1 MATADAQ
8 PLDRLLDAVRTLE
21 PLIRAYAA
29 EAEQQR
35 RLPQPVVTALAAAG
49 LFRLYTPHTL
59 GGWEVEPVTF
69 YRVVEALARIDAS
82 TAWCVW
88 IASGNPVY
96 VGRCLADASAEV
108 VFGRAPQVATAGVVA
123 PYGRAVVHDGG
134 YVVSGRW
141 PYASGCQHSTWL
153 FCCCTVC
160 DGDQMRRTAHGD
172 LEVRVLFVPSSQVT
186 IVDTWEVSGLAG
198 TGSHDVVIEQVF
210 VPEAYSGLF
219 GAGPLP
225 HSTHFQG
232 LLYRYPFILA
242 SALPIGALALGIAQG
257 AVETVLELA
266 QSNRLP
272 GPRRCCGST
281 RRSTVRSWRKPW
293 PSCAQRGRRS
303 TPPCS
308 RPGRR
313 CGRAQRSRSLS
324 VRSALAGAHATRS
337 AAAAVDLR
345 LHRRRGDGDYRRVH
359 SSGPSR
365 HHAVTST
372 SPRRPPS
379 MSPLG
384 ACWSDSHRSNPGILV
399 TPVTPNATRAGESA
413 GLLSFAQCIEVVECV
428 AGRSM
433 MVRCFA
439 SRIPAPFVAPL

>member
-1 MATADAQ
+1 M
-8 PLDRLLDAVRTLE
+8 
-21 PLIRAYAA
+21 
-29 EAEQQR
+29 
-35 RLPQPVVTALAAAG
+35 
-49 LFRLYTPHTL
+49 
-59 GGWEVEPVTF
+59 
-69 YRVVEALARIDAS
+69 
-82 TAWCVW
+82 
-88 IASGNPVY
+88 
-96 VGRCLADASAEV
+96 GRCLADASAEV
-108 VFGRAPQVATAGVVA
+108 VFGRDPQVATAGVVA

-153 FCCCTVC
+153 FCCCMVC

-242 SALPIGALALGIAQG
+242 SALPIGALALGVAQG

-266 QSNRLP
+266 QTKPLAGATTLLREHALFHVRLAEA
-272 GPRRCCGST
+272 
-281 RRSTVRSWRKPW
+281 V
-293 PSCAQRGRRS
+293 A
-303 TPPCS
+303 
-308 RPGRR
+308 
-313 CGRAQRSRSLS
+313 L
-324 VRSALAGAHATRS
+324 VRSARAWLYATVQQTWEAMRTRAEVTVAERADVLLAGAHATRS
-337 AAAAVDLR
+337 AAAAVDLVYTVA
-345 LHRRRGDGDYRRVH
+345 GATANSGAVH
-359 SSGPSR
+359 SSGPSETSTR
-365 HHAVTST
+365 SPST

-384 ACWSDSHRSNPGILV
+384 ACWWDSHRCNPGSSCK
-399 TPVTPNATRAGESA
+399 R
-413 GLLSFAQCIEVVECV
+413 
-428 AGRSM
+428 R
-433 MVRCFA
+433 
-439 SRIPAPFVAPL
+439 